1 MLTKKGLSSKI
12 NYDVLDKLFDEQP
25 IPDTKRTHIES
36 PHASDIDGKQFNE
49 ERNGAFTD
57 YDGDEQEEEENGD
70 AEEMGDEEPYMDEV
84 VDHNYYDDD
93 GDDEY

>member
-57 YDGDEQEEEENGD
+57 YDGDEQEEENGD